1 MTTIRSVWR
10 ASRFVN
16 EQSILLPETFE
27 FLQSLVN
34 AVNGLEDGAGFRQF
48 GFGGV
53 TFTVGTGSPNTV
65 VLGSPPDLYL
75 NLSGGAGTTFYVKES
90 GTATNTGWVGK

>member
-1 MTTIRSVWR
+1 MTIRSLWR
-10 ASRFVN
+10 SNRFVDA
-16 EQSILLPETFE
+16 QGILLPETFE
-27 FLQSLVN
+27 LLQSLVN
-34 AVNGLEDGAGFRQF
+34 AVNGVEDGAGFRQF

-53 TFTVGTGSPNTV
+53 TFTVGTGSPNGA

-90 GTATNTGWVGK
+90 GAATNTGWVGK